1 LGGNVKAGVSSWLG
15 LVVIAGL
22 LNCNHPYVE
31 LRNVREL
38 HNIERSCVVKD
49 ERVEVRLDIPINPGE
64 KAWHVE
70 FINNIPADLEI
81 ISTEKFTT
89 VTWSVEKEKIK
100 IIDHDPYKVKI
111 YTEKYSRTIH
121 VRLKPAGAKVLDVV
135 IFVLAGV
142 H

>member
-1 LGGNVKAGVSSWLG
+1 MKAGVSSWLG
-15 LVVIAGL
+15 LVVIAGI

-64 KAWHVE
+64 KPWNIE

-100 IIDHDPYKVKI
+100 IIDHDPYKIKI
-111 YTEKYSRTIH
+111 YTAR
-121 VRLKPAGAKVLDVV
+121 
-135 IFVLAGV
+135 
-142 H
+142 